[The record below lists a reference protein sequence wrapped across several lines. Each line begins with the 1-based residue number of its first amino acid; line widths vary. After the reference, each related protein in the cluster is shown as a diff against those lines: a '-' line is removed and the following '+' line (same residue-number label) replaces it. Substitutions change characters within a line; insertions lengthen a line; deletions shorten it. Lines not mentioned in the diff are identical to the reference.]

1 MYCKSME
8 LLIDIVRG
16 CCNKVVNVLENLSG
30 KLCNGLLLDDTKGEI
45 FEKIVFIFFFNLL

>member
-8 LLIDIVRG
+8 LLIEIVRG

-30 KLCNGLLLDDTKGEI
+30 KLCNGLLLDETKGEI